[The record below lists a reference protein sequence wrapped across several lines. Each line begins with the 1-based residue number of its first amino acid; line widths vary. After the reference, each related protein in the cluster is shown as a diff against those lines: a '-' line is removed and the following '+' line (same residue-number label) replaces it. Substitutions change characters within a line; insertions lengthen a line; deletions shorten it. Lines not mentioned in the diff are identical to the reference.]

1 MGVLLPVGVGV
12 VVGVVLVGNLLKFL
26 LNRYRKATLG
36 FLLGLLIGSVAGL
49 WPFRV
54 GVAPQVGDTIKGRIV
69 TAESLSEIDQEDW
82 LTKTFTPDVTQIGS
96 SLGLVALGFAITIG
110 VSLIGGKDEEEL

>member
-1 MGVLLPVGVGV
+1 M
-12 VVGVVLVGNLLKFL
+12 VGNLLKFL

-54 GVAPQVGDTIKGRIV
+54 GVMPKVGDVIKAQTV
-69 TAESLSEIDQEDW
+69 TAESLPEIDEEDW
-82 LTKTFTPDVTQIGS
+82 PTETFRPDATQIAS
-96 SLGLVALGFAITIG
+96 SLGLVAIGLAITIG
-110 VSLIGGKDEEEL
+110 VSLIGGKEDGEL

>member
-1 MGVLLPVGVGV
+1 MLLPVGLGVVMGV
-12 VVGVVLVGNLLKFL
+12 VVVGNLLKFL

-54 GVAPQVGDTIKGRIV
+54 GEMPKVGDIVKGKTV
-69 TAESLSEIDQEDW
+69 TAESLPEIDQEDW
-82 LTKTFTPDVTQIGS
+82 PTKTFQPNATQIGS
-96 SLGLVALGFAITIG
+96 SLGLVAIGLVITIG
-110 VSLIGGKDEEEL
+110 VSLIGSKEDDEL